1 MNKNDTFVDCS
12 SSMEKSVVL
21 HRILFVLMT
30 HVGMTKLNVFIK

>member
-12 SSMEKSVVL
+12 SSMDKSVVR

-30 HVGMTKLNVFIK
+30 LLEWQSWMFS